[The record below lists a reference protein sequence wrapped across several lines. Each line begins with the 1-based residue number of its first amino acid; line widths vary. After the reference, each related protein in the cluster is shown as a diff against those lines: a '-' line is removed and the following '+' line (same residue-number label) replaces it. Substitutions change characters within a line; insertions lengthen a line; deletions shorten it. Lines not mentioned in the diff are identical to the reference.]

1 MLSAGL
7 PTPPQTQLLTPAPVH
22 LYAGRQCE
30 PSAMGLPEPA
40 GPFLLSLTAIPVSY
54 VVNSMSAASDPV
66 AIAALGILV
75 LLSLLV
81 VLYYFAQGN
90 PPQDPLFYVFAIFSF
105 TSVIDLIIWL
115 EEDGYISGFM
125 AFYMKEGEPYL
136 RTAHGM
142 LICLWDGTVHY
153 LLYLFML
160 AAISRGTNYKA
171 VGLFWLGSLLMSML
185 VFLPGNVIGKY
196 GTEIRPAFILN
207 VPYLFVP
214 VWAGI
219 RIFRAS
225 HAFPKFSTE
234 KVVAAQSKGIFQ
246 RPVDMA
252 LVLYLLGA
260 IVFTLFRGLLVLDCP
275 TDSCFS
281 YIYQYEPYLRD
292 PSAYSKVQMLV
303 NMFYLLPFLCVSIY
317 GLLIPGCSW
326 MLDWTLVFAGAI
338 AQAQFAHMGSSVYH
352 RTPYTYRVPQE
363 SWWDFMIL
371 NAIYTLGM
379 QIFAYRCLQNPAFFI
394 KVTTETVEEGKK
406 QN

>member
-1 MLSAGL
+1 
-7 PTPPQTQLLTPAPVH
+7 
-22 LYAGRQCE
+22 
-30 PSAMGLPEPA
+30 MGVPEPA
-40 GPFLLSLTAIPVSY
+40 GPLLLSLTAIPVSY
-54 VVNSMSAASDPV
+54 VVNSMSAASDPL
-66 AIAALGILV
+66 AIAGLGVLV

-81 VLYYFAQGN
+81 VLYFFAQGN

-125 AFYMKEGEPYL
+125 EFYMKEGEPYL

-153 LLYLFML
+153 LLYLVML
-160 AAISRGTNYKA
+160 AAIARRQNIYRGMATRSCYLEVFINK
-171 VGLFWLGSLLMSML
+171 GSSPYLNI
-185 VFLPGNVIGKY
+185 FLIFSGKY

-207 VPYLFVP
+207 IPYLFLP

-219 RIFRAS
+219 RIFTTS
-225 HAFPKFSTE
+225 HAFPKFPAET
-234 KVVAAQSKGIFQ
+234 VVASQSKGIFQ
-246 RPVDMA
+246 RPLDMF
-252 LVLYLLGA
+252 LILYLLGA
-260 IVFTLFRGLLVLDCP
+260 ILFTLFRGLLVLDCP
-275 TDSCFS
+275 TDSCFT

-303 NMFYLLPFLCVSIY
+303 NMFYLLPFLCMSIY
-317 GLLIPGCSW
+317 GLLIPGCFW
-326 MLDWTLVFAGAI
+326 MLDWTLVFAGAV

-363 SWWDFMIL
+363 SWWEFMIL
-371 NAIYTLGM
+371 NAVYTLGM
-379 QIFAYRCLQNPAFFI
+379 QMLAYRCYRNPTFFI
-394 KVTTETVEEGKK
+394 KGTTETVEEGKK